1 MFGIA
6 TLEKEMPV
14 PVTYASVPQ
23 EIEYPESDGEPMAE
37 TDVHREQMSDAL
49 IYPLKEYFRDHPD
62 VYVSGNL
69 LLYYEKGN
77 PSAVVS
83 PDTFVVK
90 GVPNHRRRTYQLWK
104 EKRGPNVVFELT
116 SKSTRN
122 KDLREKRLLYE
133 DLGVSEYFIID
144 PLQEY
149 LDPPLQGFRLQGVYY
164 VPITSIMIEEDV
176 WQLESQELGLLIQS
190 TLAGLRLYN
199 PVTEQYLLMPAEV
212 ETARR
217 QAQAKA
223 TKAQAEAAEAQ
234 TKMTQMESEIAHL
247 RALLAQKVS

>member
-6 TLEKEMPV
+6 TLEKEELLV
-14 PVTYASVPQ
+14 PVTYAPAPQ

-37 TDVHREQMSDAL
+37 TDVHREQMTDAL
-49 IYPLKEYFRDHPD
+49 IHPLKEHFRDHPD

-104 EKRGPNVVFELT
+104 EKRAPNVVIELT
-116 SKSTRN
+116 SKSTRY

-133 DLGVSEYFIID
+133 DLKVPEYFIID

-176 WQLESQELGLLIQS
+176 WQLESQELGLLIQCTPS
-190 TLAGLRLYN
+190 GVRLYD
-199 PVTEQYLLMPAEV
+199 PITKQYLLMPAEV
-212 ETARR
+212 EKARR
-217 QAQAKA
+217 EAEAKMAQM
-223 TKAQAEAAEAQ
+223 QAE
-234 TKMTQMESEIAHL
+234 IARL
-247 RALLAQKVS
+247 RALLAQKES